1 MKYLMHLRASVI
13 VTTRSILLKVLMDKP
28 HILQSLL
35 AFVGWM
41 IMQQAFEFAIQVF
54 KWFVK
59 G

>member
-1 MKYLMHLRASVI
+1 MHLRASVI
-13 VTTRSILLKVLMDKP
+13 VTMRSVLLKVLMGVDKP